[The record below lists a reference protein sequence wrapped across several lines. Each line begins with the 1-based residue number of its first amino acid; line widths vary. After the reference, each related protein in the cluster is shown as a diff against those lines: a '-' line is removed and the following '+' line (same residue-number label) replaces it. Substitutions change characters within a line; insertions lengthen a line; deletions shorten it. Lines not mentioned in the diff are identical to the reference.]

1 MMSCD
6 LSRFAGQRILITGA
20 SGFIGTHLCRRLVG
34 CGAELHAVSREA
46 RTSNGFGLRWW
57 RADLAEFAAV
67 HEIVSTI
74 RPEIVF
80 HLASLV
86 TGAREVALVI
96 PTLRGNLLST
106 INLLTAVAEQ
116 DCSRLILAGSMEEP
130 VSEEGFPIPC
140 SPYAASKWASAG
152 YARMFH
158 TLFGLPVILL
168 RIFMVYGPGQTD
180 TSKLIPYVIRSL
192 LRGEAPKLSSGHRPV
207 DWIFVDDVINAL
219 ITAAITENSGVVTLD
234 IGSGTLV
241 TVREIAERL
250 LQLIDPSLVP
260 VFGAIQDR
268 PLEVVRSADIAA
280 TEKII
285 GWRPRTFLGDGLAK
299 TVEWYKRQSQ
309 SSPPSASQ
317 IRA

>member
-1 MMSCD
+1 MSWD

-67 HEIVSTI
+67 HEIISTI

-96 PTLRGNLLST
+96 PTLRSNLLST
-106 INLLTAVAEQ
+106 VNLLTAVAEQ
-116 DCSRLILAGSMEEP
+116 GCGRLILAGSMEEP
-130 VSEEGFPIPC
+130 VTEHGLPVPC
-140 SPYAASKWASAG
+140 SPYAASKSAASSYG
-152 YARMFH
+152 RMFH
-158 TLFGLPVILL
+158 TLFGLPTAML
-168 RIFMVYGPGQTD
+168 RIFTVYGPGQMD
-180 TSKLIPYVIRSL
+180 TSKLIPYVILSL
-192 LRGEAPKLSSGHRPV
+192 LTGKAPNLTGGHRAV
-207 DWIFVDDVINAL
+207 DWIFVDDVIDAL
-219 ITAAITENSGVVTLD
+219 IAAAKTENLGMVTLD
-234 IGSGTLV
+234 VGSGTLV

-260 VFGAIQDR
+260 VFGAIEDR
-268 PLEVVRSADIAA
+268 PHEVVRWADIAA